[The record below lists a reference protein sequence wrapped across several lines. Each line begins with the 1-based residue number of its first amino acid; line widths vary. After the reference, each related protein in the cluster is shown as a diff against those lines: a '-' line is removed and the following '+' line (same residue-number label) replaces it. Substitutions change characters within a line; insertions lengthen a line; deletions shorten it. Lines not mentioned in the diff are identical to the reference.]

1 MENKELK
8 NYETVIIINGSYTEK
23 EYQDALEKITNYI
36 EDLAKIEKVEEIGL
50 KRLAYEVSKQNTGYY
65 IIVEFKAVEGNI
77 KELERFYR
85 IDDDVLKFIVVR
97 KED

>member
-8 NYETVIIINGSYTEK
+8 NYETVFIINGSYTEE
-23 EYQDALEKITNYI
+23 EYKKALEKVTNYI
-36 EDLAKIEKVEEIGL
+36 KDLAEIEKIEEIGL
-50 KRLAYEVSKQNTGYY
+50 KRLAYAVSKQNTGYY
-65 IIVEFKAVEGNI
+65 IIIEFKAVDEKI